1 MTPYLWPHK
10 SYRWCLSRCFP
21 GVSRRDR
28 AKANWSTLPPHFSFF
43 LHIFPLA
50 LHVPH
55 KHFFKKDIPDYFLL
69 LILILIIFIL
79 TVQRLP
85 YLIFLSTGQG
95 DSVALTIE
103 YFFTEE
109 KAEAHQIMFPLR
121 SKRKYLEE
129 KEPILTPSRV
139 IPCSVAP
146 SIYLILCSAL

>member
-28 AKANWSTLPPHFSFF
+28 KSKLI
-43 LHIFPLA
+43 HISS
-50 LHVPH
+50 
-55 KHFFKKDIPDYFLL
+55 IFLL
-69 LILILIIFIL
+69 LPTYIPSGSTCSSQELLHERHPRLFLTINTLIIFIL

-103 YFFTEE
+103 YFFIEK

-146 SIYLILCSAL
+146 SVYLILCSAL